1 MNLCFWMTGKTNSS
15 EFKIWEADFLK
26 RINGFT
32 KFNIEVIDGIKNI
45 KDAEIIK
52 AEEGKKILAKLKK
65 EDVLILLDEKGKT
78 YTSSTFAGY
87 LEKLMGQGT
96 SKRIIFL
103 VGGAF
108 GFHDSL
114 YERANGQ
121 ISLSTM
127 TFSHQLIRILFL
139 EQLYRAFAIINH
151 HPYHNE

>member
-1 MNLCFWMTGKTNSS
+1 MSLCFWMIGKTNSN
-15 EFKIWEADFLK
+15 EFKLWEADFLK

-32 KFNIEVIDGIKNI
+32 KFNMEVIDGIKNI
-45 KDAEIIK
+45 KDPEILK
-52 AEEGKKILAKLKK
+52 SEEGKKILAKIKK
-65 EDVLILLDEKGKT
+65 EDVLILLDEKGKS
-78 YTSSTFAGY
+78 YTSVSFATY
-87 LEKLMGQGT
+87 LEKLIGQGT

-108 GFHDSL
+108 GFHEAL

-139 EQLYRAFAIINH
+139 EQLYRAFAIIHH